1 MTSYFLTASFVDITR
16 HARGGWMQPKEEHA
30 SA

>member
-1 MTSYFLTASFVDITR
+1 MLLLTASFVDITR
-16 HARGGWMQPKEEHA
+16 HAHGRGLPPKAEHV